1 MTYKDIGI
9 TRGAPNVDLSHRT
22 IHILVVVYKEEVGVV
37 VPRFLRHF
45 DQLVRW
51 PSKDSAHRVAGG

>member
-1 MTYKDIGI
+1 M
-9 TRGAPNVDLSHRT
+9 DLSHRT

-45 DQLVRW
+45 EQLVRW
-51 PSKDSAHRVAGG
+51 PSKDSARRVAEG